1 MSTVPETIAAKHLG
15 MNVAAL
21 SVITDLGIEGIVEQ
35 VSHEEVQK
43 AANEAEPKMSA
54 IVKSFLSSI

>member
-1 MSTVPETIAAKHLG
+1 V
-15 MNVAAL
+15 
-21 SVITDLGIEGIVEQ
+21 VEE

-54 IVKSFLSSI
+54 IVKSFLAGI